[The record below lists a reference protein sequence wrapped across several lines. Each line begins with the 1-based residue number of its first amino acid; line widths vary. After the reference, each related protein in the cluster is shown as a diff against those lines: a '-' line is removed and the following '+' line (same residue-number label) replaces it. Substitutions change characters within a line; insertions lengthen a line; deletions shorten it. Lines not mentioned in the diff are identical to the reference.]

1 MESPIGTFRLVLVL
15 TLGLGLTACAGKD
28 KASETPDQLT
38 EQYRQEILSTVD
50 DADRAEQAAALAEQL
65 RQVFVAEQRQ
75 LQVDMKTFQ
84 SMNADFDTT
93 EAQFQAF
100 FEGLNAHKEA
110 RQGQVVAIHSKLQAL
125 LTADEWKKLKHA
137 RKDALKIDLRLL

>member
-1 MESPIGTFRLVLVL
+1 MESPIGTFRLALVL

-38 EQYRQEILSTVD
+38 EQYRQEILSTVGD
-50 DADRAEQAAALAEQL
+50 SDRAEPAAALAEQL
-65 RQVFVAEQRQ
+65 RLVFVEEQRQ

-84 SMNADFDTT
+84 SMNVDFNAT

-100 FEGLNAHKEA
+100 FEGLNARIEA
-110 RQGQVVAIHSKLQAL
+110 RQGQVVGIHSQLQAL
-125 LTADEWKKLKHA
+125 LTADEWKQLKHA
-137 RKDALKIDLRLL
+137 RKDALEIDLGLL